1 LPGCPSMASPNLP
14 GLSAGFAR
22 AQGARYVVAA
32 ISAAMGDRRLPR
44 PAPPRL
50 GLAVRPAAAGLSVRV
65 LVRTGRAGAWVPVGV
80 VPAPL
85 RAAALSPA
93 CNRNRVPV
101 VDCHDGP

>member
-50 GLAVRPAAAGLSVRV
+50 GADGAAGGSRTFCACAGTHRARRRLGAGRCGTGPAASG
-65 LVRTGRAGAWVPVGV
+65 GAEPGV
-80 VPAPL
+80 
-85 RAAALSPA
+85 
-93 CNRNRVPV
+93 
-101 VDCHDGP
+101 